1 MKQRIVVIV
10 LGLALVAGAAY
21 AQPAPG
27 GRGQAG
33 PGVHRAM
40 MDRLNL
46 TDQQK
51 QEIGKLRA
59 EFQKTMIAQRA
70 KVQSLRV
77 DLRTEI
83 AADAPERAAIEKT
96 TQAISGIQAQMKMDL
111 INHLFSV
118 RAQLTPEQQKIW
130 KSELMQIGG
139 RMRQMARGGMMGA
152 RMGMR
157 MGGRMGAGMGAGMGS
172 DGQ

>member
-1 MKQRIVVIV
+1 MNQRIVAFV
-10 LGLALVAGAAY
+10 LGLALIAATGF
-21 AQPAPG
+21 AQPGTAP
-27 GRGQAG
+27 RGQAG
-33 PGVHRAM
+33 PPARRQM
-40 MDRLNL
+40 MERLNL

-51 QEIGKLRA
+51 QDVGKLRA

-83 AADAPERAAIEKT
+83 AAENPDRAAIEKT

-118 RAQLTPEQQKIW
+118 RALLTPEQQKTW
-130 KSELMQIGG
+130 KNELMQIGG
-139 RMRQMARGGMMGA
+139 RMRQMGRGGMMGA